1 MNKFKIGDT
10 IHYMYLNK
18 PESKTIIGICTIE
31 GKVETSGLREE
42 SKENET
48 VKLYFT
54 GSYAS
59 VKESEAF
66 SSLEELKQSVFNQ
79 K

>member
-1 MNKFKIGDT
+1 MSKFKIGDT
-10 IHYMYLNK
+10 IHYMYSNK

-48 VKLYFT
+48 IKLYFT
-54 GSYAS
+54 GSYS
-59 VKESEAF
+59 NVKEDEAF
-66 SSLEELKQSVFNQ
+66 ASLEDLKESLF